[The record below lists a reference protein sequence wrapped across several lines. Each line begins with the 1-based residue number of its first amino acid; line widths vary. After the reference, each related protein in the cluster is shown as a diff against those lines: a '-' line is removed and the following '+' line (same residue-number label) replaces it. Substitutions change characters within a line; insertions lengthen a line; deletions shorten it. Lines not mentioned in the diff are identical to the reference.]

1 MSQVSCPNCGTQFP
15 TFQAGHRPDVV
26 KLFEEPSPANL
37 GDKYQ
42 FIETIGSGGAG
53 VVYRA
58 RHLILQKDV
67 AIKMIHQH
75 SATNAAHR
83 RFQQE
88 GKALSALSH
97 SNIVAVHDLGI
108 TDSGQ
113 PYLVMDWIDGDTLA
127 SIIRKQGALP
137 IEDCIELFLQIC
149 EGLDHAH
156 GHGILH
162 RDLKPSN
169 VMVSWRLA
177 GKPSIKIVDFGIAK
191 IVEESDEDR
200 PQLTQTGE
208 VIGSPLYM
216 SPEQCLGKRLDFRSD
231 LYSLGCLMFETL
243 SGNPPFVGD
252 SIVSIMMKHQTE
264 KAMTL
269 KEATLG
275 QSFPIQ
281 IEQIVS
287 KLLAKNPVERYQSV
301 TDLKDDLVAYKAG
314 EKTLALGAKEIP
326 IFAQPPRQRKSFV
339 WPFVVLATAALSSV
353 ITLTMLQTNK
363 QIDKI
368 GGQKQIKQDPHSFL
382 APEGDDDADVKEIV
396 SSHPAAKRLDLKGL
410 ILSEKGLE
418 PIKGLFTLNE
428 LNLSACTIP
437 DAAFSSLKDL
447 DLQILELGNS
457 NITDK
462 TVDYISELKTLLFL
476 NVDRTALTDAAVP
489 KLAKI
494 KTLKTLNI
502 TNTKIGDAN
511 LSALATIPQLEFLDA
526 RHTKITDKGVG
537 YLSRAKSLGI
547 IDLQNCKLTDNS
559 MKMLKTLP
567 RLNWLKVTS
576 TGIKGDGFAEVKD
589 FPGLVCLE
597 IGGDPTIT
605 DKDLYQLIPPKHP
618 LKLLVIDC
626 PGITQ
631 TAIDQYRKVFPWVHL
646 EVIGHQKND
655 VQQIRENFGD

>member
-243 SGNPPFVGD
+243 TGNPPFVGD

-418 PIKGLFTLNE
+418 PIKGLFTLSE